1 MINPD
6 VSRSIKNKMVAIIN
20 NINEKILIRINGILN
35 DSIKILLETRIF
47 LSKTIKGKDKK
58 LLSD

>member
-35 DSIKILLETRIF
+35 DSIKKFTGNKNF
-47 LSKTIKGKDKK
+47 LIKNNKGKR
-58 LLSD
+58 